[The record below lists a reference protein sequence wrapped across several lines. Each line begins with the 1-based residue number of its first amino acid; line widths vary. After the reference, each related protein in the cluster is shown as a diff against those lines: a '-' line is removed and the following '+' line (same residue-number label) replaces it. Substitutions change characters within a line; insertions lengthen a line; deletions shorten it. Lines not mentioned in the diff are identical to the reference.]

1 MKKAFSILLA
11 LILCVGMFAVAGQA
25 ASSPSSSKKNSSS
38 SDTTVAATPAATAE
52 PTEPALQV
60 FVDPSEAAQEEDAH
74 ELTKLEESGK
84 EAFFGEEIAS
94 QIDEA
99 TEGKLVALLPIAET
113 GYEDSMGDVTVTI
126 SFPAAEALTEGQ
138 KVVVAIGTPSGVV
151 DDEPTYDWKIVEGT
165 ANGQGGIVLT
175 LDQETMDQIA
185 EGGVLF
191 AIYA

>member
-38 SDTTVAATPAATAE
+38 SDTTVVATPAATAE
-52 PTEPALQV
+52 PALLV
-60 FVDPSEAAQEEDAH
+60 FVDPAESAQEECARQ
-74 ELTKLEESGK
+74 LAKLEESGK
-84 EAFFGEEIAS
+84 EALMGEEVAS